1 MKNTIIYVILLKK
14 VLQTVIINYTF
25 LEVGVLKL
33 PKLGMRTIKT
43 GIAVIFCMLLGKYAA
58 ENLFF
63 SATACIIS
71 VQDTVK
77 GSLKTGFN
85 RVTGTIL
92 GGIVGFIFALIK
104 PGDPFL
110 CGLGIIIT
118 IYICNLLKIKS
129 VVVGCVT
136 FLAIHLGVGTSD
148 PVYYSIH
155 RVIDTSVGVVFG
167 IVVNYVLAR
176 PNYFDNTLDKFKMIE
191 NMTLEWVKVRIIDK
205 EEKDATE
212 IKEVIQ
218 KLESIYSKYLD
229 EVDYSL
235 NHKNVEILERTI
247 NICRE
252 IYFHMQSI
260 CLLEDKLY
268 LKQETF
274 DYLKDV
280 FGLEK
285 LDWNI
290 DEEKSPVFNYH
301 LMKILR
307 EIEFLN
313 QLNTSITFE

>member
-1 MKNTIIYVILLKK
+1 
-14 VLQTVIINYTF
+14 
-25 LEVGVLKL
+25 LEVIVLRI

-43 GIAVIFCMLLGKYAA
+43 GIAVFFCMLLGKFVA

-63 SATACIIS
+63 SAVACIIS

-77 GSLKTGFN
+77 GSLKSGFN
-85 RVTGTIL
+85 RVAGTIL
-92 GGIVGFIFALIK
+92 GGIIGFLFALIK

-110 CGLGIIIT
+110 CSIGIIIT
-118 IYICNLLKIKS
+118 IYICNLLKANTI
-129 VVVGCVT
+129 VVGCVT

-155 RVIDTSVGVVFG
+155 RVLDTSVGVVFG
-167 IVVNYVLAR
+167 VVVNYVLAR

-191 NMTLEWVKVRIIDK
+191 NMTLEWVKNRIVDK
-205 EEKDATE
+205 EEKDASE

-218 KLESIYSKYLD
+218 ILESIYSKYLD

-235 NHKNVEILERTI
+235 SQANVDILEKTI
-247 NICRE
+247 NTCRE

-268 LKQETF
+268 LKEET
-274 DYLKDV
+274 YNCLKDT
-280 FGLEK
+280 FGVEK
-285 LDWNI
+285 LDWTI

-301 LMKILR
+301 LMKILC

-313 QLNTSITFE
+313 KLNTSITLEEDL